1 MADDE
6 TPWYRTLLISLG
18 ALLGV
23 ALIVGG
29 VISVVALGAVSV
41 SGLGDSGGDA
51 AQEEPSLYIPD
62 RTGEASPEEDD
73 GLTLEDLNGG
83 QDPTADDSPSA
94 SATPPDHGTEKRKKD
109 RRARSVISLSASPTT
124 VSAMERIDLTGTY
137 PRGEGASLQVQRYE
151 GGWSVFPVSAS
162 VSDGT
167 FSTYV
172 MTGRS
177 GLNKF
182 RVVDPASGKKS
193 NVVRVR
199 VR

>member
-41 SGLGDSGGDA
+41 SGLGDSGGGA

-94 SATPPDHGTEKRKKD
+94 SATPSDHGKEKRKKD